1 MSLVREIAALLVLA
15 GGVFFV
21 VVAAVGQIRL
31 PDVFCRSHAIGKAM
45 TLGVMLIILGYG
57 LAVPE
62 APWFKLILLI
72 IFQLMTIPVASHLFC
87 LIAYRKGVRRY
98 KAKAVWEEGEWERI
112 GNAPQE

>member
-1 MSLVREIAALLVLA
+1 MSMVREIAGLVVLA

-21 VVAAVGQIRL
+21 IVAAVGQIRL

-45 TLGVMLIILGYG
+45 TLGVMLIVLGYG
-57 LAVPE
+57 LSVPD
-62 APWFKLILLI
+62 APWLKLILLL

-98 KAKAVWEEGEWERI
+98 RAKAVWEEGEWERI